1 MSEDKETVSAKVEKK
16 VKVGDKELAV
26 TEETAETVK
35 EE

>member
-1 MSEDKETVSAKVEKK
+1 MSTEEKETTKVEKK